1 MEARDHSISKA
12 TLDPAADAAAML
24 LRLGFAI
31 FAIVIPSATLMSRWV
46 IVVLVPIGAVLI
58 VLSAVLRG
66 NPFRVLGDLRQSI
79 TTLPGLTT
87 VFLAIWCI
95 ASLAWAP
102 GPNTGAVKIFKLL
115 GVIALGILAVKSLPQ
130 KMRASNLHLVTIGV
144 ALGAVLILIALVG
157 EAQGWAWLRL
167 PAATPGRSAVLLVC
181 LGWGAAAWLL
191 IKNRRRLALA
201 LVGLVFLAALLG
213 PTGEAILPM
222 GIGLLVFAL
231 AWAVPERAGNILAAL
246 AAALIAAAPLI
257 ALLAGLIA
265 KAVPDPAHSII
276 GNIALW
282 WDVIRADPIGLCTGH
297 GFDSAAVGREN
308 GRLPPQI
315 HATLVS
321 DIWYD
326 LGLLGA
332 LACAFLVHHLFR
344 MTGRLGLE
352 VAPLALAALASAF
365 TYTLTER
372 GATQTWWM
380 NGLAVLA
387 IVLVSVDRGRYR
399 TVRPRAS
406 VSTARGADT
415 GPVHAPAS

>member
-66 NPFRVLGDLRQSI
+66 NPFRVLNDLARSVASV
-79 TTLPGLTT
+79 PGLTA
-87 VFLAIWCI
+87 VFLAVWAI

-102 GPNTGAVKIFKLL
+102 GPDTGAVKIFKSIGVFLL
-115 GVIALGILAVKSLPQ
+115 GFLAVKSLPQ

-144 ALGAVLILIALVG
+144 ALGAVLILTALVG
-157 EAQGWAWLRL
+157 EALGWTILRL

-181 LGWGAAAWLL
+181 LGWAGAAWLL
-191 IKNRRRLALA
+191 IKNRRHLALG
-201 LVGLVFLAALLG
+201 LVALVFLAAVLG

-222 GIGLLVFAL
+222 GVGLLVFAL
-231 AWAVPERAGNILAAL
+231 AWAMPERAGNILAAL
-246 AAALIAAAPLI
+246 AAALIVIAPLTAFFAGLMHGAAPR
-257 ALLAGLIA
+257 LAGSGMA
-265 KAVPDPAHSII
+265 DVAQ
-276 GNIALW
+276 W
-282 WDVIRADPIGLCTGH
+282 WDVIRADPVGLFTGH
-297 GFDSAAVGREN
+297 GFDSAVSARDS
-308 GRLPPQI
+308 GRLPP
-315 HATLVS
+315 HLLATLVS

-332 LACAFLVHHLFR
+332 LASALLVHHLFR
-344 MTGRLGLE
+344 ITGRLGLE

-372 GATQTWWM
+372 GATQTWWL
-380 NGLAVLA
+380 NGLTVLA
-387 IVLVSVDRGRYR
+387 IVLVSVERGRYR

-406 VSTARGADT
+406 VSAGRGPDS
-415 GPVHAPAS
+415 GSFHAATS

>member
-66 NPFRVLGDLRQSI
+66 NPFRVLADLRQSLA
-79 TTLPGLTT
+79 TLPGLTA
-87 VFLAIWCI
+87 VFLAIWAI

-102 GPNTGAVKIFKLL
+102 APDTGAVKIFKSLGVILL
-115 GVIALGILAVKSLPQ
+115 GVLAVKSLPQ

-144 ALGAVLILIALVG
+144 ALGAMLILVALAG
-157 EAQGWAWLRL
+157 DALGWALLRL

-181 LGWGAAAWLL
+181 LGWAGAAWLL
-191 IKNRRRLALA
+191 IKNRRRLALG
-201 LVGLVFLAALLG
+201 LVGLVFLASILG

-222 GIGLLVFAL
+222 GVGLLVFAL
-231 AWAVPERAGNILAAL
+231 AWAMPERAGNILAAL
-246 AAALIAAAPLI
+246 AAALIAAAPLT
-257 ALLAGLIA
+257 ALLAGLVNKVAPDIA
-265 KAVPDPAHSII
+265 GSAIANV
-276 GNIALW
+276 ALW
-282 WDVIRADPIGLCTGH
+282 WEVIRADPIGLFTGH
-297 GFDSAAVGREN
+297 GFDSAISGRET
-308 GRLPPQI
+308 GKLPQQI

-321 DIWYD
+321 DIWFD

-332 LACAFLVHHLFR
+332 LACAFLVYSLFR
-344 MTGRLGLE
+344 ITGRLGLE

-406 VSTARGADT
+406 VSTGRDPEA
-415 GPVHAPAS
+415 PPIHAPAS